1 MVTALIVAL
10 TLVALPCAAAALV
23 LFVMALA
30 EVLRCTGD
38 R

>member
-1 MVTALIVAL
+1 MTALIVAL

-23 LFVMALA
+23 LFVAALA
-30 EVLRCTGD
+30 ELLRCTGD